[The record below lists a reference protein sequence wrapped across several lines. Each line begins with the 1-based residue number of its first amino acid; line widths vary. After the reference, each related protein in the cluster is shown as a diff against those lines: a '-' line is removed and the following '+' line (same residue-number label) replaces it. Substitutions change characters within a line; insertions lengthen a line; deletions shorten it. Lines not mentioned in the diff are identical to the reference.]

1 MLTSRELE
9 CPESDQRVSLTHYGY
24 MSGVVL
30 SIKAEGRPAIDFQV
44 EDFESMTCDSSE
56 LLKEFAGVCSMSGSD
71 YT

>member
-1 MLTSRELE
+1 
-9 CPESDQRVSLTHYGY
+9 

-30 SIKAEGRPAIDFQV
+30 TIKAEGRPAIDFQV

-56 LLKEFAGVCSMSGSD
+56 LLKEFAGVRSMSGSD